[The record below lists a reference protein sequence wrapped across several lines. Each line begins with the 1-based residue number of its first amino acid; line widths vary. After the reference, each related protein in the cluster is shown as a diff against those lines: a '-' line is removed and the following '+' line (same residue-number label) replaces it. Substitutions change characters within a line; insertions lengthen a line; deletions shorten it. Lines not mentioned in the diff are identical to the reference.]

1 MHAGKEAWL
10 QERDIDTARHTSE
23 NPPYKPWWK
32 RAWPLLALAAVVV
45 LVIVIVVPVE
55 VEKKK
60 NRYPDYS
67 QLSYTLADTC
77 MSSLRFCYL
86 IDIIKTLDNEEKKL
100 TIDIQTLERIS
111 LITSITLP
119 ATILPQDSSTTFL
132 IPRPSL

>member
-10 QERDIDTARHTSE
+10 QERDIDTARHTAE

-32 RAWPLLALAAVVV
+32 RAWPLLALAAVIV

-67 QLSYTLADTC
+67 ELTYTLTETC
-77 MSSLRFCYL
+77 TSLCFAL
-86 IDIIKTLDNEEKKL
+86 SILL
-100 TIDIQTLERIS
+100 IS
-111 LITSITLP
+111 LG
-119 ATILPQDSSTTFL
+119 F
-132 IPRPSL
+132 